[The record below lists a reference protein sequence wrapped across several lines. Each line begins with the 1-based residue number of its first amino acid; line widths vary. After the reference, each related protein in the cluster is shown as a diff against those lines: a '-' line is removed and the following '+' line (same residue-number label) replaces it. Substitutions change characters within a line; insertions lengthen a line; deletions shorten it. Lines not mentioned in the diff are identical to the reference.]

1 MAFLTGDHASG
12 SDLSYMPSAVQS
24 GESHTVYGPQ
34 MPSTDVYQTGGYWL
48 TGTQMMN
55 CVFSPT
61 DHVADVAFDPLEELV
76 WCISRLG
83 QLTAFYSISLE
94 RYITTTI
101 PLLPT
106 DDTGT
111 VGQFGELKQVY
122 PSPRSAEHSVYVL
135 ASNALHAFT
144 KFGHPFACVVDK
156 LMVDLECLA
165 VTGPTGATPGTG
177 LGSTMWGGGSEADYS
192 RLFVGGLQPTLLELD
207 AQERWGEIIRAT
219 EVGLDGCVV
228 LRSFSSGLCAG
239 TTNGKVMVVDPRL
252 QRGIVREL
260 EAHTGEISDITVV
273 PHGYTLVTCGWSRV
287 ADGGLRV
294 DRLLKV
300 YDLRSGRAQVPL
312 STSLDPCFTRFFPG
326 CTDRLLAAS
335 QGGAFQLIQWGN
347 RPFSPDDLGRL
358 WPSYDRLVALDISQ
372 NGNCVVFGTET
383 GHLQLYVRDMNMCQF
398 NTAPKPTEFASPLAE
413 GLWPTNS
420 LNATPAS
427 AYPFMC
433 MEDPAN
439 SVYGANLVSLTK
451 TAAEAV
457 ELQLL
462 AASLHQP
469 AATAAIG
476 NSRGSVEAFELVE
489 RRKVEAA
496 NEVALVA
503 YKPVEYDDYRFS
515 LASIPFAVNPP
526 ASSIVGEGDSS
537 EPRNSLSQSDKRDQL
552 TTSDWPEDLCQ
563 PYPRPMLPVSP
574 DLIVGAN
581 RKRTARK
588 PPHWGPVW
596 YPYSDDPS
604 DVINREEDTRLGRFV
619 PACAEDNVATSG

>member
-1 MAFLTGDHASG
+1 MDW
-12 SDLSYMPSAVQS
+12 Y
-24 GESHTVYGPQ
+24 
-34 MPSTDVYQTGGYWL
+34 
-48 TGTQMMN
+48 
-55 CVFSPT
+55 
-61 DHVADVAFDPLEELV
+61 VAFSQIKVHFFFCCTFLLLADPLILY
-76 WCISRLG
+76 
-83 QLTAFYSISLE
+83 Q
-94 RYITTTI
+94 
-101 PLLPT
+101 
-106 DDTGT
+106 
-111 VGQFGELKQVY
+111 
-122 PSPRSAEHSVYVL
+122 
-135 ASNALHAFT
+135 
-144 KFGHPFACVVDK
+144 
-156 LMVDLECLA
+156 
-165 VTGPTGATPGTG
+165 
-177 LGSTMWGGGSEADYS
+177 
-192 RLFVGGLQPTLLELD
+192 
-207 AQERWGEIIRAT
+207 
-219 EVGLDGCVV
+219 
-228 LRSFSSGLCAG
+228 
-239 TTNGKVMVVDPRL
+239 
-252 QRGIVREL
+252 
-260 EAHTGEISDITVV
+260 
-273 PHGYTLVTCGWSRV
+273 
-287 ADGGLRV
+287 
-294 DRLLKV
+294 V

-515 LASIPFAVNPP
+515 LASVPFAVNPP
-526 ASSIVGEGDSS
+526 AVSLVGEDDSS
-537 EPRNSLSQSDKRDQL
+537 ELQNSLSQLDKREQL

-588 PPHWGPVW
+588 PHHWGPVW

-604 DVINREEDTRLGRFV
+604 DIINREEDTRLGRFV
-619 PACAEDNVATSG
+619 PACPEDNVATTG